1 MPPIPPMPGIPP
13 WHCNKLMTQDQI
25 IAVIWL
31 HHRHNFINQWG
42 ESSYPDPLRLR
53 PRHQTRPR
61 PSSGRSR
68 SDNVQVRSL
77 QLINTWDYFPDEKY
91 FVFESYWKHGRP
103 WASEPWFCP
112 GGGVPSMVPPQPKQV
127 QVLCTSKLILE
138 KLFKKP
144 SILIKPSQLPHQ
156 YPVLWPCTWRSLC
169 QPQGVSR

>member
-13 WHCNKLMTQDQI
+13 WHCNKLITQDQI
-25 IAVIWL
+25 IVVIWL
-31 HHRHNFINQWG
+31 HQHQNFINQWG
-42 ESSYPDPLRLR
+42 ESSYPDPLQALLYISWWFQDQFIVVISYHHQNFINQSYPDPLQLR
-53 PRHQTRPR
+53 PHHRTRPR

-77 QLINTWDYFPDEKY
+77 QLINTWDYFPVEKY

-127 QVLCTSKLILE
+127 QVLHLNW
-138 KLFKKP
+138 F
-144 SILIKPSQLPHQ
+144 
-156 YPVLWPCTWRSLC
+156 
-169 QPQGVSR
+169 